1 MVPWHHAAVN
11 GVSGEVLGGRLALRR
26 RLGAGAF
33 GTVYEAVDTKFG
45 GRVAVKVLAREQSH
59 AILRFK
65 REFRSLADV
74 VHPNLV
80 RLYELVVDD
89 NAHYFSMELV
99 EGSDFLSHVSHTP
112 GLRAATTVD
121 FVPGTASSRP
131 AAPPSPSPPR
141 KTRAADSAKLR
152 DAFLQLARGVQAIHD
167 AGKLHCDL
175 KPSNVLVTPDG
186 RVVILD
192 FGLIADL
199 QGVDERHRG
208 GMGTPGYAAPE
219 QTRGAALTRAADWY
233 AVGVMMHEALT
244 GELPHRGDALG
255 DGELATLARALT
267 ATAPEARPTGPQ
279 VLERLGDTPRSMS
292 APARN
297 RLFGREKELSALRDA
312 WRATEEGAA
321 VLVRVIGASG
331 IGKTSLVDTFLDELP
346 SDRLVLRGRCYEQ
359 ESVPYKALDSVVD
372 ALAQH
377 LQRLGPAAAPMV
389 PAYAGLL
396 GRLFPVLRDTFRSSE
411 AEHGLEFHELRRR
424 AFHALRELLEAVAR
438 ENPIVVFLDDVQWG
452 DVDSARLLTDLLRPP
467 NAPHVLTIIG
477 HRPDAGE
484 GTPFLST
491 LEATGL
497 TRDARSITVSEL
509 GERDALALAGH
520 LLVGRSDAG
529 ARTIWN
535 EAAGNPLF
543 IQQLAVRTN
552 EHGDAH
558 GELGLAD
565 VILSR
570 VRELDA
576 PARQLVETVA
586 LAGQPIEEHV
596 ALRAASLDAAAALD
610 ATFAIRHARL
620 VTARARGDAIVLEP
634 AHDRVRETVVTSLEA
649 NRKRDGHKNIA
660 EALLTLSH
668 PDPERL
674 VHHFRGAGDN
684 ERTRQFAV
692 LAADRADEAFAFE
705 RAASFRGLVL
715 DLTKEAP
722 DRWELHEKH
731 AVSLANAG
739 RAIDAADA
747 YERAANALET
757 SGAHADKVTKLH
769 IHRREA
775 GGLTLRSG
783 RLELGFQRMDRVLA
797 DVGVTLPR
805 SRGTATMLSAA
816 RRAKLLLRGLK
827 IRPDAVTTPAARFR
841 LDAIWS
847 VATGIIQLNQ
857 TVGDA
862 LIVQYL
868 LEALEAGDRSAV
880 ARGLAFE
887 QVYHD
892 IIGGFLAG
900 RGVRLRDEM
909 DKLVEQTGDPFDRA
923 WTLSSKGGSAWFR
936 SDWQECWDHNE
947 ASLKIFRE
955 QVRGA
960 TWEMALC
967 QAYRLPALAYLGDMK
982 RLCEIVP
989 SALAVA
995 RERGDLFAVN
1005 TLRLGMQSLTLL
1017 VEDQP
1022 EEAIAE
1028 ADAAIKPFPR
1038 TPYIGPHYHHLFAV
1052 MQADLY
1058 RGQVEKAWDAIEAGW
1073 RDIEGAQLTMVQ
1085 TLRIEVRHLRSRA
1098 AIALARSDKKRARS
1112 LLSVAEADA
1121 AKIAK
1126 DKVAL
1131 AAPFSSLLR
1140 AGIAGS
1146 RGRNDD
1152 AVKELRAACVGLER
1166 SKMAMYLHATKDRLG
1181 QLVGGTEGAK
1191 LRDEAAE
1198 WMKDQGIVNPARMI
1212 GMLVPG
1218 V

>member
-11 GVSGEVLGGRLALRR
+11 ALSHEVLGGRLALRR
-26 RLGAGAF
+26 SLGAGAF

-45 GRVAVKVLAREQSH
+45 GRVAVKVLAREQSQ
-59 AILRFK
+59 AIIRFK

-89 NAHYFSMELV
+89 SAHYFSMELV
-99 EGSDFLSHVSHTP
+99 DGSDFLSHVTHTP

-121 FVPGTASSRP
+121 FVAGTAFP
-131 AAPPSPSPPR
+131 APASPPSPPPVP
-141 KTRAADSAKLR
+141 KRAADSPKLR

-175 KPSNVLVTPDG
+175 KPSNVLVTRDG

-244 GELPHRGDALG
+244 GELPHRGASGG
-255 DGELATLARALT
+255 DGELAKLARDLV
-267 ATAPEARPTGPQ
+267 ATDPEARPTGPQ

-297 RLFGREKELSALRDA
+297 RLFGREQELSALRDA

-411 AEHGLEFHELRRR
+411 AEQGLEFHELRRR
-424 AFHALRELLEAVAR
+424 AFSALRDLLEAVAR

-509 GERDALALAGH
+509 GERDALALADH
-520 LLVGRSDAG
+520 LLVARSDSG
-529 ARTIWN
+529 ARTIWK

-543 IQQLAVRTN
+543 IQQLAVSAN
-552 EHGDAH
+552 DHGGSH
-558 GELGLAD
+558 RELGLAD

-576 PARQLVETVA
+576 PARNLVETIA
-586 LAGQPIEEHV
+586 LAGQPIEEDV

-620 VTARARGDAIVLEP
+620 VTARARGETVVLEP
-634 AHDRVRETVVTSLEA
+634 AHDRVRETVVTALAPEKA
-649 NRKRDGHKNIA
+649 RDRHKSIA
-660 EALLTLSH
+660 EALLSLSH

-684 ERTRQFAV
+684 GRTREFAV
-692 LAADRADEAFAFE
+692 LAADRADEAFAFD
-705 RAASFRGLVL
+705 RAANFRGLVL
-715 DLTKEAP
+715 DLTS
-722 DRWELHEKH
+722 DGRNRWELHEKH

-739 RAIDAADA
+739 RSIDAADA
-747 YERAANALET
+747 YERAANALEAE
-757 SGAHADKVTKLH
+757 GVHIDKVMKLH
-769 IHRREA
+769 VHRREA

-783 RLELGFQRMDRVLA
+783 RLELGFKRMERVLS

-805 SRGTATMLSAA
+805 SRNSALVLSAG
-816 RRAKLLLRGLK
+816 RRAKLLFRGLK
-827 IRPDAVTTPAARFR
+827 FKDGAVTTPAARFR
-841 LDAIWS
+841 LDALWS
-847 VATGIIQLNQ
+847 ALTGIIQLNQ

-862 LIVQYL
+862 LVVQYL
-868 LEALEAGDRSAV
+868 LEALDAGDRAAV

-887 QVYHD
+887 HAYHD
-892 IIGGFLAG
+892 IVGGFLSERA
-900 RGVRLRDEM
+900 VRLRREM
-909 DKLVEQTGDPFDRA
+909 DQLVEQTGDPYDRA
-923 WTLSSKGGSAWFR
+923 WTLSSHGGASWFR
-936 SDWQECWDHNE
+936 SEWQGCWDYNE
-947 ASLKIFRE
+947 TAMTIFRE
-955 QVRGA
+955 QCRGVS
-960 TWEMALC
+960 WEVALC

-989 SALAVA
+989 AAVAVA
-995 RERGDLFAVN
+995 RERGDFFALN
-1005 TLRLGMQSLTLL
+1005 TLRLGMQSLTFL
-1017 VEDQP
+1017 VEDRP
-1022 EEAIAE
+1022 EEAIVE
-1028 ADAAIKPFPR
+1028 ADAAISPFPR
-1038 TPYIGPHYHHLFAV
+1038 VPYIGPHYHHLFAV

-1058 RGQVEKAWDAIEAGW
+1058 RGATEKAWNAIVDGW
-1073 RDIEGAQLTMVQ
+1073 SDIDGAKLLVAQ

-1098 AIALARSDKKRARS
+1098 AIAHAKADPRRAKS
-1112 LLSVAEADA
+1112 LLAIAEGDA

-1131 AAPFSSLLR
+1131 AAPFASLLR
-1140 AGIAGS
+1140 AGIAGA
-1146 RGRNDD
+1146 RDKNDL
-1152 AVKELRAACVGLER
+1152 AVKELRTACEGLER
-1166 SKMAMYLHATKDRLG
+1166 SNMAMYLHAAKDRLG
-1181 QLVGGTEGAK
+1181 SLVGGSEGAK
-1191 LRDEAAE
+1191 LRSTAAD